1 MNRRILAVEDNP
13 VNLELLCDW
22 LETEG
27 YAAVAA
33 ASLREAFDV
42 FVRLPPDAVLLYGQ
56 LGAED
61 GLSLAA
67 WIRADSQFRSL
78 PVIAVTAH
86 AMVTDHQR
94 VIQAGCNPCVSKPI
108 DFKLL
113 SRHLQRF
120 LSGLA
125 CPVKPELRSL

>member
-1 MNRRILAVEDNP
+1 VIHRVLVVEDNLL
-13 VNLELLCDW
+13 NLELLCDW

-33 ASLREAFDV
+33 VSLKEAFDV
-42 FVRLPPDAVLLYGQ
+42 FVRQPPSAVLLDVQ

-67 WIRADSQFRSL
+67 WIRTDSQFRSL

-86 AMVTDHQR
+86 AMVTDQQR
-94 VIQAGCNPCVSKPI
+94 VMQAGCNACVSKPI

-113 SRHLQRF
+113 SRHLHAC
-120 LSGLA
+120 LSGLSF
-125 CPVKPELRSL
+125 EG